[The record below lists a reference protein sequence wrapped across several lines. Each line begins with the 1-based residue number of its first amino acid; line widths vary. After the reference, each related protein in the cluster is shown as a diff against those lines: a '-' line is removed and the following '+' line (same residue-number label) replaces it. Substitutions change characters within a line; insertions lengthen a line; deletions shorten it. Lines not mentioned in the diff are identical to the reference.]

1 MTQLNLNPHARAV
14 VSAFEGF
21 DKAASKFTG
30 QVTIA
35 FQMMCDTAS
44 VAGVKRDEPSIKAF
58 MSDIRNTEAFVD
70 AVAVGMLEQK
80 TVTEYAQSAGRAYF
94 HNVPFTADLK
104 NKPEYALPWSK
115 AGKGKKHGAEAGE
128 AGKVQTTD
136 RAELDKT
143 ACKLLAQ
150 CRMLG
155 LNELAATLLDTLIES
170 LDGFKEPSTH

>member
-1 MTQLNLNPHARAV
+1 MTTLNLNPQARAV
-14 VSAFEGF
+14 VSALESF
-21 DKAASKFTG
+21 DKASQKCSEHITL
-30 QVTIA
+30 A
-35 FQMMCDTAS
+35 FQLMCDAAS
-44 VAGVKRDEPSIKAF
+44 VAGVKRDEPSVKAF
-58 MSDIRNTEAFVD
+58 MAEIRGAEAFLN
-70 AVAVGMLEQK
+70 AVAVGMLESK

-104 NKPEYALPWSK
+104 NKPAYALPWSK
-115 AGKGKKHGAEAGE
+115 AGKGKKLGAEAGE

-155 LNELAATLLDTLIES
+155 LNGLAADLLDVLVEG
-170 LDGFKEPSTH
+170 LDGFKEPTAH

>member
-1 MTQLNLNPHARAV
+1 MSQLNLNPHAKSV
-14 VSAFEGF
+14 VSALEHF
-21 DKAASKFTG
+21 DKATSKCTA
-30 QVTIA
+30 QITMA
-35 FQMMCDTAS
+35 FQLMCDTAS

-58 MSDIRNTEAFVD
+58 MSEIRNTEAFLD
-70 AVAVGMLEQK
+70 AVAVGMLESK

-94 HNVPFTADLK
+94 YNIPFAPDLK
-104 NKPEYALPWSK
+104 NKPEHALPWSK

-155 LNELAATLLDTLIES
+155 LNGLAADLLDVLVAG
-170 LDGFKEPSTH
+170 LDNFAEPTTH